1 MWTICFNEFK
11 QLFKSTKSI
20 LTIVIIFILS
30 TLMSSLPFVTTS
42 RTDWDLAKDPYSLG
56 NELVISLFGFFL
68 IFLLSH
74 DIFSR
79 EIHLKTIR
87 FLVSKTT
94 RLNIVIGKYLGL
106 MLFWLSCIMIT
117 YVLNMFISHRFLF
130 SDALKSLTFISV
142 GISFALLFSIL
153 FPKPQLSM
161 FFGMLFS
168 FIFPIFSVLSVLS
181 TEWFIHWFQYMTP
194 YYYARLSEPLVY
206 VLINLVMTIVL
217 LVGTS
222 LLFQRRDV

>member
-1 MWTICFNEFK
+1 VWTICMNEFK

-30 TLMSSLPFVTTS
+30 TFVSSLPFIAAHQEK
-42 RTDWDLAKDPYSLG
+42 WELAKDPYSIG

-74 DIFSR
+74 DILSR

-94 RLNIVIGKYLGL
+94 RLNIIIGKYLGL
-106 MLFWLSCIMIT
+106 MLFWLSCIMTT
-117 YVLNMFISHRFLF
+117 YVLNMVISHRFLF
-130 SDALKSLTFISV
+130 SDALKILTFISV
-142 GISFALLFSIL
+142 GISCALFLSML
-153 FPKPQLSM
+153 FPTPQKSM
-161 FFGMLFS
+161 FVGMLFS
-168 FIFPIFSVLSVLS
+168 FLFPIVSMISVLSS
-181 TEWFIHWFQYMTP
+181 ERMIHWFQYMTP
-194 YYYARLSEPLVY
+194 YYYARWSEPLTY
-206 VLINLVMTIVL
+206 VLMNTALTVIL
-217 LVGTS
+217 LIGTA

>member
-20 LTIVIIFILS
+20 LTIVIIFFLS
-30 TLMSSLPFVTTS
+30 TFVSSLPFVATYQ
-42 RTDWDLAKDPYSLG
+42 DVWQQVKDPYSIG

-74 DIFSR
+74 DILSR
-79 EIHLKTIR
+79 EIYLKTIR

-106 MLFWLSCIMIT
+106 MLFWFSCIMTT
-117 YVLNMFISHRFLF
+117 YVLNMVISHRFLF
-130 SDALKSLTFISV
+130 SDAFKTLTFISV
-142 GISFALLFSIL
+142 GISFALFLSIL
-153 FPKPQLSM
+153 FPTPQRSM
-161 FFGMLFS
+161 FVGMLFS
-168 FIFPIFSVLSVLS
+168 FLFPIISVISVFSS
-181 TEWFIHWFQYMTP
+181 EWFIHWFQFMTP
-194 YYYARLSEPLVY
+194 YYYARWREPLTF
-206 VLINLVMTIVL
+206 VLINAALTTFL
-217 LVGTS
+217 LIGTA